1 MACQNEALATFSVEV
16 IDGHR
21 RKQECLE
28 SINKQEF
35 HHVQLKNSEPKK

>member
-21 RKQECLE
+21 RKQE
-28 SINKQEF
+28 
-35 HHVQLKNSEPKK
+35 